1 MAVRLRRSGAAGTR
15 VRQLSNECG
24 GQGVLPNQRM
34 KLSCRGG
41 HVCRKN
47 SVLSVAA
54 PARSLCAIR

>member
-1 MAVRLRRSGAAGTR
+1 MRFCEPSLA
-15 VRQLSNECG
+15 
-24 GQGVLPNQRM
+24 LPNQRM

-41 HVCRKN
+41 HSCRKK